1 MNYIIVSSEYLE
13 YVNFAAVEQT
23 SPSSLRYSL
32 DKKHFL
38 LKYKG
43 EQPDF
48 VFSITQDAVGLEEYN
63 HEEILKILKDKKW
76 TSQDSK

>member
-32 DKKHFL
+32 DKKYFL

-48 VFSITQDAVGLEEYN
+48 VFNITQDAVGLEEYN
-63 HEEILKILKDKKW
+63 HEEILKILNKKSW
-76 TSQDSK
+76 TIQD

>member
-1 MNYIIVSSEYLE
+1 MNYIIVQSKFLE
-13 YVNFAAVEQT
+13 YVNFATVEQT
-23 SPSSLRYSL
+23 SPNSLRYSL

-48 VFSITQDAVGLEEYN
+48 VFDITQDAVGLEEYS
-63 HEEILKILKDKKW
+63 HEEILKILKDKEW
-76 TSQDSK
+76 TSQD

>member
-23 SPSSLRYSL
+23 SPGSLRYSL

-48 VFSITQDAVGLEEYN
+48 VFNITQDSIGLTEYS
-63 HEEILKILKDKKW
+63 HQEIIEILKGPEW
-76 TSQDSK
+76 SSQD

>member
-23 SPSSLRYSL
+23 TPGSLRYSL

-48 VFSITQDAVGLEEYN
+48 VFNITQDSIGLTEYS
-63 HEEILKILKDKKW
+63 HQEIIEILKGPEW
-76 TSQDSK
+76 SSQD

>member
-1 MNYIIVSSEYLE
+1 MNYIIVPSEYLE
-13 YVNFAAVEQT
+13 YVDFTAVEQT
-23 SPSSLRYSL
+23 SPGSLRYSL

-48 VFSITQDAVGLEEYN
+48 VFNITQDAVGLGEYN
-63 HEEILKILKDKKW
+63 HEEILKILNKKSW
-76 TSQDSK
+76 TIQDSK

>member
-23 SPSSLRYSL
+23 SPGSLRYSL

-48 VFSITQDAVGLEEYN
+48 VFNITQDAVGLEEYN
-63 HEEILKILKDKKW
+63 HEEILKILNKKSW
-76 TSQDSK
+76 TIQD

>member
-1 MNYIIVSSEYLE
+1 MSYIIVPYEFLE
-13 YVNFAAVEQT
+13 YVDFTAVEQT
-23 SPSSLRYSL
+23 NPDSLRYSL

-48 VFSITQDAVGLEEYN
+48 VFNMTQDAVGLEEYN
-63 HEEILKILKDKKW
+63 HKEILKILNESPW
-76 TSQDSK
+76 ISQD

>member
-23 SPSSLRYSL
+23 SPGSLRYSL

-48 VFSITQDAVGLEEYN
+48 VFNITQDAVGLEEYN

>member
-23 SPSSLRYSL
+23 SPGSLRYSL

-43 EQPDF
+43 EQPNF
-48 VFSITQDAVGLEEYN
+48 VFNITQDSIGLTEYS
-63 HEEILKILKDKKW
+63 HQEIIEILKGPEW
-76 TSQDSK
+76 SSQD

>member
-32 DKKHFL
+32 DKKYFL

-48 VFSITQDAVGLEEYN
+48 VFSITQDAVGLEEYS
-63 HEEILKILKDKKW
+63 HEEILKILNKKSW
-76 TSQDSK
+76 TIQD

>member
-1 MNYIIVSSEYLE
+1 VNYIIVSSEYLE

-32 DKKHFL
+32 DKKYFL

-48 VFSITQDAVGLEEYN
+48 VFSITQDAVGLEEYS
-63 HEEILKILKDKKW
+63 HEEILKILNKKSW
-76 TSQDSK
+76 TIQD

>member
-23 SPSSLRYSL
+23 TPDSLRYSL

-48 VFSITQDAVGLEEYN
+48 VFNITQDAIGLEEYN
-63 HEEILKILKDKKW
+63 HEEILKILNKKPW
-76 TSQDSK
+76 TIQD